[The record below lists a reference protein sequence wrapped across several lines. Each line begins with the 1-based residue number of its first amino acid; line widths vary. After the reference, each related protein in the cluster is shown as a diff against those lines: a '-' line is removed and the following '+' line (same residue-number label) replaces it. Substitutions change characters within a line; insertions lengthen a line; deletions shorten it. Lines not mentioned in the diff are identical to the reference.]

1 MKLSKNISDSLELK
15 FSKLAKIMNQKN
27 QIYYSLGLGEP
38 NYVTPKFIV
47 EEAYYS
53 MKKGLTKYSSPIG
66 DYSLRKKI
74 ADKLRID
81 NKIKANPEEILI
93 SAGSKMSLYLTL
105 LTLIQPKD
113 HVIYISPCYTSYLP
127 QILLSESNIKIS
139 SFDLN
144 KDFKIDYEK
153 LRKTIKKNTKV
164 ILINFPH
171 NPTGQILK
179 KNDLLQLEKIF
190 KKNKKCFLISDEIY
204 KDNIFSQNKHLSP
217 ASLKSIAR
225 RVVTISG
232 FSKAFSMTGWRIGYS
247 HANKKITSKMVKIQ
261 QHILTNVPLFI
272 QKAALKALS
281 KKSDH
286 LKRFNNLINKNH
298 TYAYKVLSKNPYF
311 HFKKSYGGFFIFLK
325 INKRKM
331 TSDIFCTNLL
341 KKYNVAVTPG
351 KYFGKNF
358 NNYIRISLSQK
369 YSVFKNAIDL
379 INKFTVSK

>member
-38 NYVTPKFIV
+38 NYLTPKFII
-47 EEAYYS
+47 EEAYNS
-53 MKKGLTKYSSPIG
+53 MKKGFTKYSSPIG
-66 DYSLRKKI
+66 DYLLRKKI
-74 ADKLRID
+74 ADKLKID

-105 LTLIQPKD
+105 LALIQPKD

-127 QILLSESNIKIS
+127 QILLSESNLEIT
-139 SFDLN
+139 SFNLN
-144 KDFKIDYEK
+144 KDFEIDYKK
-153 LRKTIKKNTKV
+153 LRKIVKKNTKV

-179 KNDLLQLEKIF
+179 KSDLIQLEKIL

-217 ASLKSIAR
+217 ASLKSIAN

-232 FSKAFSMTGWRIGYS
+232 FSKSFSMTGWRIGYS
-247 HANKKITSKMVKIQ
+247 HANKKITAKMIKIQ

-272 QKAALKALS
+272 QKAALRALT
-281 KKSDH
+281 KKSNH
-286 LKRFNNLINKNH
+286 LKKFNNLINKNH
-298 TYAYKVLSKNPYF
+298 IYAFKILSKNSFFY
-311 HFKKSYGGFFIFLK
+311 FKKSYGGFFIFLK
-325 INKRKM
+325 ITKKKIS
-331 TSDIFCTNLL
+331 SDRFCTNLL

-369 YSVFKNAIDL
+369 HMVFKKAIDL
-379 INKFTVSK
+379 INKFTISN

>member
-38 NYVTPKFIV
+38 NYLTPKFII
-47 EEAYYS
+47 EEAYNS
-53 MKKGLTKYSSPIG
+53 MKKGFTKYSSPIG
-66 DYSLRKKI
+66 DYLLRKKI
-74 ADKLRID
+74 ADKLKID

-105 LTLIQPKD
+105 LALIQPKD

-127 QILLSESNIKIS
+127 QILLSESNLEIT
-139 SFDLN
+139 SFNLN
-144 KDFKIDYEK
+144 KDFEIDYKK
-153 LRKTIKKNTKV
+153 LRKIVKKNTKV

-179 KNDLLQLEKIF
+179 KSDLIQLEKIL

-217 ASLKSIAR
+217 ASLKSIAN

-232 FSKAFSMTGWRIGYS
+232 FSKSFSMTGWRIGYS
-247 HANKKITSKMVKIQ
+247 HANKKITAKMIKIQ

-272 QKAALKALS
+272 QKAALRALT
-281 KKSDH
+281 KKSNH
-286 LKRFNNLINKNH
+286 LKKFNNLINKNH
-298 TYAYKVLSKNPYF
+298 IYAFNILSKNSFFY
-311 HFKKSYGGFFIFLK
+311 FKKSYGGFFIFLK
-325 INKRKM
+325 ITKKKIS
-331 TSDIFCTNLL
+331 SDRFCTNLL

-369 YSVFKNAIDL
+369 HMVFKKAIDL
-379 INKFTVSK
+379 INKFTISN

>member
-38 NYVTPKFIV
+38 NYLTPKFIV
-47 EEAYYS
+47 EEAYHS

-74 ADKLRID
+74 ADKLKID

-105 LTLIQPKD
+105 LALIQPKD

-144 KDFKIDYEK
+144 KDFEIDYEK

-179 KNDLLQLEKIF
+179 KNDLLQLEKIL

-247 HANKKITSKMVKIQ
+247 HANKKITSKMIKIQ

-311 HFKKSYGGFFIFLK
+311 HFKKSYGGFIFLK

-379 INKFTVSK
+379 INKFTASK

>member
-38 NYVTPKFIV
+38 NYLTPKFII
-47 EEAYYS
+47 EEAYNS
-53 MKKGLTKYSSPIG
+53 MKKGFTKYSSPTG
-66 DYSLRKKI
+66 DYLLRKKI
-74 ADKLRID
+74 ADKLKID

-105 LTLIQPKD
+105 LALIQPKD

-127 QILLSESNIKIS
+127 QILLSESNLEIT
-139 SFDLN
+139 SFNLN
-144 KDFKIDYEK
+144 KDFEIDYKK
-153 LRKTIKKNTKV
+153 LRKIVKKNTKV

-179 KNDLLQLEKIF
+179 KSDLIQLEKIL

-217 ASLKSIAR
+217 ASLKSIAN

-232 FSKAFSMTGWRIGYS
+232 FSKSFSMTGWRIGYS
-247 HANKKITSKMVKIQ
+247 HANKKITAKMIKIQ

-272 QKAALKALS
+272 QKAALRALT
-281 KKSDH
+281 KKSNH
-286 LKRFNNLINKNH
+286 LKKFNNLINKNH
-298 TYAYKVLSKNPYF
+298 IYAFKILSKNSFFY
-311 HFKKSYGGFFIFLK
+311 FKKSYGGFFIFLK
-325 INKRKM
+325 ITKKKIS
-331 TSDIFCTNLL
+331 SDRFCTNLL

-369 YSVFKNAIDL
+369 HMVFKKAIDL
-379 INKFTVSK
+379 INKFTISN

>member
-38 NYVTPKFIV
+38 NYVTPKFII

-81 NKIKANPEEILI
+81 NKIKADPEEILI

-171 NPTGQILK
+171 NPTGQILN

-281 KKSDH
+281 KK
-286 LKRFNNLINKNH
+286 KR
-298 TYAYKVLSKNPYF
+298 S
-311 HFKKSYGGFFIFLK
+311 FKPI
-325 INKRKM
+325 
-331 TSDIFCTNLL
+331 
-341 KKYNVAVTPG
+341 
-351 KYFGKNF
+351 
-358 NNYIRISLSQK
+358 
-369 YSVFKNAIDL
+369 
-379 INKFTVSK
+379 